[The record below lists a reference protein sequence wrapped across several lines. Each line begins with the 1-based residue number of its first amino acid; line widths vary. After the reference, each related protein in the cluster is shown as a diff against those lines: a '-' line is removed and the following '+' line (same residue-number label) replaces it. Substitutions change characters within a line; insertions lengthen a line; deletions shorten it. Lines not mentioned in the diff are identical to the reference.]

1 MASGHALPRSSFLT
15 GLEARRGRMADGRKV
30 FAAAATVA
38 AAAVGIA
45 IATAGITL
53 LWRRLAGGFTAVPTA
68 AVPWAV
74 AAGGIPLVLMVD
86 MAARLG
92 GDLRPVWLARGGL
105 VAAALA
111 VAPFASAAAWPTQ
124 AAGLAGTAAAL
135 IAALRPPP
143 GWRPLRLRGFRA
155 VSPGDVA
162 GARPAVGG
170 SDLGSDL
177 GDRHGPSS
185 PQAPLP
191 PESTAGQAPATD
203 WPAVLPDGCRQ
214 RLERYET
221 PAGGDYVRGQ
231 VMLSVAAGSR
241 TGHAHVGFC
250 PAFAALPAVEVTT
263 DCDFVEAEVA
273 AAEVLPWG
281 VRVECR
287 LSEPAEEPLEIPVAI
302 RAVRPA

>member
-1 MASGHALPRSSFLT
+1 MASGHALPKSLFLT
-15 GLEARRGRMADGRKV
+15 GPEASRGRTANGGKV
-30 FAAAATVA
+30 LASAATLA

-53 LWRRLAGGFTAVPTA
+53 LWRRLAGGFTALPTA

-111 VAPFASAAAWPTQ
+111 VTPFASAAVWPTQ
-124 AAGLAGTAAAL
+124 AAGLAGTATAL
-135 IAALRPPP
+135 IAALVPLT
-143 GWRPLRLRGFRA
+143 GWLPLRLPGFP
-155 VSPGDVA
+155 VVGLGHVA
-162 GARPAVGG
+162 GARPAAG
-170 SDLGSDL
+170 SNDLGK
-177 GDRHGPSS
+177 RHGPGSL
-185 PQAPLP
+185 QASLP
-191 PESTAGQAPATD
+191 AEPTAGKTAATD
-203 WPAVLPDGCRQ
+203 WSAILPDGCRQ

-221 PAGGDYVRGQ
+221 LAGGDYVRGQ
-231 VMLSVAAGSR
+231 VLLSIAAGSR

-250 PAFAALPAVEVTT
+250 PAFATLPAVDVTT

-287 LSEPAEEPLEIPVAI
+287 LSEPAEEPMDIPVTI
-302 RAVRPA
+302 HAVRQN

>member
-15 GLEARRGRMADGRKV
+15 GLEARRGRMADGGKV

-111 VAPFASAAAWPTQ
+111 VAPFASAA
-124 AAGLAGTAAAL
+124 
-135 IAALRPPP
+135 
-143 GWRPLRLRGFRA
+143 GWG
-155 VSPGDVA
+155 SP
-162 GARPAVGG
+162 R
-170 SDLGSDL
+170 
-177 GDRHGPSS
+177 
-185 PQAPLP
+185 
-191 PESTAGQAPATD
+191 
-203 WPAVLPDGCRQ
+203 C
-214 RLERYET
+214 
-221 PAGGDYVRGQ
+221 
-231 VMLSVAAGSR
+231 
-241 TGHAHVGFC
+241 
-250 PAFAALPAVEVTT
+250 
-263 DCDFVEAEVA
+263 
-273 AAEVLPWG
+273 
-281 VRVECR
+281 
-287 LSEPAEEPLEIPVAI
+287 
-302 RAVRPA
+302 